1 MITGLNTILTKS
13 QGEVKVVH
21 QEVDWAKAC
30 SECYFA
36 DGCRRRSAQQWQSHR
51 RLPFSGNN
59 FSLIFSLH

>member
-13 QGEVKVVH
+13 KGEVKVVH
-21 QEVDWAKAC
+21 REVDWAKAC

-59 FSLIFSLH
+59 FFTHFVMH